1 MRQSW
6 PTALALA
13 TAVVVVHAIAA
24 SSAAWA
30 DVSSASMIVTTANFN
45 GGDALLQ
52 MRNWIGAGSERVP
65 ALMLVLTM
73 LRAVPPL
80 AIAGLMVG
88 RRRRHAGTA
97 AGRWRRL
104 RGSAEPPAQTTARTY
119 ISSWPTEAWVHI
131 DGAPGS
137 RWLIGRSFLRI
148 GQEEDNDIRLNSRSV
163 HRYHAVIR
171 RTTDGDVVIN
181 DLSGADGA
189 GVLVNGTR
197 IDEAR
202 LQEGDAI
209 DVGAIKLRFAA
220 QPA

>member
-1 MRQSW
+1 MRPSW
-6 PTALALA
+6 STTLALA
-13 TAVVVVHAIAA
+13 TAAAVVHAIAA
-24 SSAAWA
+24 GSAWA
-30 DVSSASMIVTTANFN
+30 DVSSAAMVVTTANFN

-52 MRNWIGAGSERVP
+52 VRNWVGAGSERVP

-73 LRAVPPL
+73 LLAVPPL
-80 AIAGLMVG
+80 AIAGLLVG
-88 RRRRHAGTA
+88 RRRRYAGMTIRRSR
-97 AGRWRRL
+97 RWL
-104 RGSAEPPAQTTARTY
+104 RAEPPARTTARTY

-137 RWLIGRSFLRI
+137 RWVIGRSFLRI

-181 DLSGADGA
+181 DLSGADSA

-202 LQEGDAI
+202 LKEGDAI

-220 QPA
+220 QPV

>member
-6 PTALALA
+6 PTTLALA
-13 TAVVVVHAIAA
+13 IAAAVVHAIAA
-24 SSAAWA
+24 SSAWA
-30 DVSSASMIVTTANFN
+30 DVGSASMVVTTANFT

-52 MRNWIGAGSERVP
+52 VRTWVGAGSERVP

-73 LRAVPPL
+73 LLAVPPL
-80 AIAGLMVG
+80 AIAGLLVG
-88 RRRRHAGTA
+88 RRRRYAGMTISRS
-97 AGRWRRL
+97 RWLRR
-104 RGSAEPPAQTTARTY
+104 AEPARTTARTY
-119 ISSWPTEAWVHI
+119 VSSWPTEACVHI
-131 DGAPGS
+131 DGAPAS
-137 RWLIGRSFLRI
+137 RWVIGRSFLRI

-197 IDEAR
+197 IEEAR
-202 LQEGDAI
+202 LKEGDAI
-209 DVGAIKLRFAA
+209 NVGAIKLRFAA
-220 QPA
+220 QPV

>member
-1 MRQSW
+1 MRQS
-6 PTALALA
+6 TTLALA
-13 TAVVVVHAIAA
+13 TAAAVVHTMAA
-24 SSAAWA
+24 SSAWA
-30 DVSSASMIVTTANFN
+30 DVSSASMVVTTANVT

-52 MRNWIGAGSERVP
+52 VRSWVGAGSERVP

-73 LRAVPPL
+73 LLAVPPL
-80 AIAGLMVG
+80 AIAGLLVG
-88 RRRRHAGTA
+88 RRRRYAGMTLSRP
-97 AGRWRRL
+97 RWLRRA
-104 RGSAEPPAQTTARTY
+104 GSAHTTARTY

-137 RWLIGRSFLRI
+137 RWVVGRSFLRI

-197 IDEAR
+197 IEEAR
-202 LQEGDAI
+202 LKEGDAI
-209 DVGAIKLRFAA
+209 NVGAIKLRFAA
-220 QPA
+220 QPV

>member
-6 PTALALA
+6 STTVALA
-13 TAVVVVHAIAA
+13 TAAAVAHAITAG
-24 SSAAWA
+24 SAWA
-30 DVSSASMIVTTANFN
+30 DVSSASMVVTTANFA

-52 MRNWIGAGSERVP
+52 VQNWVGAGSERVP

-73 LRAVPPL
+73 LLAVPPL
-80 AIAGLMVG
+80 AIAGLLVG
-88 RRRRHAGTA
+88 RRRRYAGMTIGRSRWLRR
-97 AGRWRRL
+97 AG
-104 RGSAEPPAQTTARTY
+104 PAHTTARTY
-119 ISSWPTEAWVHI
+119 VSSWPTEAWVHI

-137 RWLIGRSFLRI
+137 RWVIGRSFLRI
-148 GQEEDNDIRLNSRSV
+148 GQEQDNDIRLNSRSV

-197 IDEAR
+197 IEEAR
-202 LQEGDAI
+202 LKEGDAI
-209 DVGAIKLRFAA
+209 NVGAIKLRFAA
-220 QPA
+220 QPV

>member
-6 PTALALA
+6 STTLALA
-13 TAVVVVHAIAA
+13 TAAAVVHAIAA
-24 SSAAWA
+24 SPAWA
-30 DVSSASMIVTTANFN
+30 DVSSASMVVTTANFN

-52 MRNWIGAGSERVP
+52 VQNWVGAGSERVP

-73 LRAVPPL
+73 LLAVPPL
-80 AIAGLMVG
+80 AIAGLLVG
-88 RRRRHAGTA
+88 RRRRYAGMTIGRPRWLRR
-97 AGRWRRL
+97 AG
-104 RGSAEPPAQTTARTY
+104 PAHTTARTY
-119 ISSWPTEAWVHI
+119 VSSWPTEAWVHI

-137 RWLIGRSFLRI
+137 RWVIGRSFLRI

-197 IDEAR
+197 IEEAR
-202 LQEGDAI
+202 LKEGDAI
-209 DVGAIKLRFAA
+209 NVGAIKLRFAA
-220 QPA
+220 QPV